1 MKNADAQKKN
11 DRTWWFWVLI
21 NTIAVKKKH
30 AEKDSAV
37 GEVWENLVIIQA
49 KSPQHAYQKAVAIGK
64 FDEGDCRGSLTLNGK
79 PAITK
84 FLGIRNM
91 GLLHEGLEDGS
102 EITYWQRFQTQK
114 KARLQIRN
122 KKELLDGVK
131 KEMRWRK

>member
-1 MKNADAQKKN
+1 
-11 DRTWWFWVLI
+11 
-21 NTIAVKKKH
+21 
-30 AEKDSAV
+30 
-37 GEVWENLVIIQA
+37 
-49 KSPQHAYQKAVAIGK
+49 
-64 FDEGDCRGSLTLNGK
+64 
-79 PAITK
+79 
-84 FLGIRNM
+84 M